1 MLDYKQSK
9 QVKQQGENVEEQ
21 LTTSQVARL
30 LGVSDESIRQWI
42 AAGKLPGYRITK
54 DSWYRV
60 NRKELEK
67 FAAERR
73 IPLDWTV
80 LDQE

>member
-1 MLDYKQSK
+1 M
-9 QVKQQGENVEEQ
+9 EEQQ

-42 AAGKLPGYRITK
+42 AAGKLPGYRITE

-60 NRKELEK
+60 NRQELEK
-67 FAAERR
+67 FAAMRGF
-73 IPLDWTV
+73 PLDWSR
-80 LDQE
+80 LEQ